1 MFAIS
6 HKSLSM
12 MNKLTSDSVKEE
24 DFISEA
30 IFDRLSPTRL
40 QKNLNFIAKFPH
52 TTGQKGQSNDNIIK
66 NWIEEQLGDHDKM
79 NFHVEEKTY
88 EVMLSYPTAKNK
100 VSLENTSKY
109 LFYAFALSFNLSNH
123 RDFNAQQHAVKGVS
137 LSSFA
142 NCLILGIRTQIVK
155 SNFFLRER
163 RRDIY
168 DV

>member
-109 LFYAFALSFNLSNH
+109 LFYAFFALSIFQTIETLTRSN
-123 RDFNAQQHAVKGVS
+123 
-137 LSSFA
+137 
-142 NCLILGIRTQIVK
+142 TP
-155 SNFFLRER
+155 
-163 RRDIY
+163 
-168 DV
+168 

>member
-1 MFAIS
+1 MGFLSGFLKVGFVEKYVNFQFCKGNFLNFQSISGVLCMFAIS

-100 VSLENTSKY
+100 VSLFNKWSHDFYSLDKVTS
-109 LFYAFALSFNLSNH
+109 L
-123 RDFNAQQHAVKGVS
+123 
-137 LSSFA
+137 
-142 NCLILGIRTQIVK
+142 
-155 SNFFLRER
+155 
-163 RRDIY
+163 
-168 DV
+168 